1 MTGSSTST
9 VRFPSEAFPA
19 FPAVELDHPRGWAP
33 TAGVG
38 VVLAVAKRVP
48 PRTFQPLVG
57 VSVARFGPG
66 YRLDDAVAT
75 VLASVAPLDRY
86 EELGRAELEV
96 LGRPGFRIEGA
107 FVHPQVGGLV
117 QAARITVVD
126 HGSAVD
132 VVQVTGTCTAVQ
144 AAGTLGEIRSI
155 QASAR
160 QG

>member
-1 MTGSSTST
+1 MTGT
-9 VRFPSEAFPA
+9 VRFPSDAFPA
-19 FPAVELDHPRGWAP
+19 FPAVELDHPRGWVP
-33 TAGVG
+33 HAGVG
-38 VVLAVAKRVP
+38 VVLSVAKRVA

-66 YRLDDAVAT
+66 YSLQAAIDT
-75 VLASVAPLDRY
+75 VLASVAPLAQY
-86 EELGRAELEV
+86 NELGRAELDV
-96 LGRPGFRIEGA
+96 LGLPGFRIEGA

-132 VVQVTGTCTAVQ
+132 FVQITGTCTAVQ
-144 AAGTLGEIRSI
+144 AKGTLEEIRAI

-160 QG
+160 LA

>member
-1 MTGSSTST
+1 MSGT

-19 FPAVELDHPRGWAP
+19 LPAIELDHPRGWAP

-57 VSVARFGPG
+57 VSVARFAPG
-66 YRLDDAVAT
+66 YTLDQAVQT
-75 VLASVAPLDRY
+75 VLASVAPLAQY
-86 EELGRAELEV
+86 QELGRAELDV
-96 LGRPGFRIEGA
+96 LGLPGFRIEGA

-126 HGSAVD
+126 HGPAVD
-132 VVQVTGTCTAVQ
+132 FVQLTGTCTAVQ
-144 AAGTLGEIRSI
+144 AKGTLEEIRTI

-160 QG
+160 LA

>member
-1 MTGSSTST
+1 MSGT

-19 FPAVELDHPRGWAP
+19 FPAIELDHPRGWSP

-48 PRTFQPLVG
+48 PRTFQPLVT
-57 VSVARFGPG
+57 VSVARFAPG
-66 YRLDDAVAT
+66 YSLADAVASVVAT
-75 VLASVAPLDRY
+75 VAPLAQY
-86 EELGRAELEV
+86 QELGRADLEV

-117 QAARITVVD
+117 QAARITVID

-132 VVQVTGTCTAVQ
+132 LVQLTGTCTAVQ
-144 AAGTLGEIRSI
+144 AKGTLDEIRAI
-155 QASAR
+155 QAGAR
-160 QG
+160 LG

>member
-1 MTGSSTST
+1 MTGT
-9 VRFPSEAFPA
+9 VRFPSDAFPA
-19 FPAVELDHPRGWAP
+19 FPSIELDHPTGWGP
-33 TAGVG
+33 SAGVG

-48 PRTFQPLVG
+48 PRTFQPLVA
-57 VSVARFGPG
+57 VTVARFAPG
-66 YRLDDAVAT
+66 YSLDDAVAT
-75 VLASVAPLDRY
+75 VLASVAPLAQY
-86 EELGRAELEV
+86 KELGRADLEV

-132 VVQVTGTCTAVQ
+132 FVQITGTCTAVQ
-144 AAGTLGEIRSI
+144 AKGTLEDIRSI

-160 QG
+160 LA

>member
-1 MTGSSTST
+1 MSGT
-9 VRFPSEAFPA
+9 VRFPSDAFPA
-19 FPAVELDHPRGWAP
+19 FPAIELDHPRGWAP

-57 VSVARFGPG
+57 VSVARFAPG
-66 YRLDDAVAT
+66 YSLQDAVAT
-75 VLASVAPLDRY
+75 VLASVAPLAQY
-86 EELGRAELEV
+86 SELGRAEVDV

-132 VVQVTGTCTAVQ
+132 FVQLTGTCTAVQ
-144 AAGTLGEIRSI
+144 AKGTLEEIRSI
-155 QASAR
+155 QESAR
-160 QG
+160 LG

>member
-1 MTGSSTST
+1 MSGT
-9 VRFPSEAFPA
+9 VRFPSDAFPA
-19 FPAVELDHPRGWAP
+19 FPAIELDHPRGWAP

-48 PRTFQPLVG
+48 PRSFQPLVG

-66 YRLDDAVAT
+66 YTLDDAVRT
-75 VLASVAPLDRY
+75 VLASVAPLAQY
-86 EELGRAELEV
+86 NELGRAELEV

-117 QAARITVVD
+117 QAARITVID

-132 VVQVTGTCTAVQ
+132 FVQLTGTCTAVQ
-144 AAGTLGEIRSI
+144 AKGTLEEIRAI
-155 QASAR
+155 QGSAR
-160 QG
+160 LG

>member
-1 MTGSSTST
+1 MTGT

-19 FPAVELDHPRGWAP
+19 FPAIELDHPRGWSP

-48 PRTFQPLVG
+48 PRTFQPLVT
-57 VSVARFGPG
+57 VSVARFAPG
-66 YRLDDAVAT
+66 YSLADAVASVVAT
-75 VLASVAPLDRY
+75 VAPLTQY
-86 EELGRAELEV
+86 QELGRADLEV

-126 HGSAVD
+126 HGAAVD
-132 VVQVTGTCTAVQ
+132 LVQLTGTCTAVQ
-144 AAGTLGEIRSI
+144 AKGTLEEIRAI
-155 QASAR
+155 QSGAR
-160 QG
+160 LA

>member
-1 MTGSSTST
+1 MTGT

-19 FPAVELDHPRGWAP
+19 FPSVELDVPRGWAP

-48 PRTFQPLVG
+48 PRSFVPLVG
-57 VSVARFGPG
+57 VTVARFAPG
-66 YRLDDAVAT
+66 YTLDDAVAT
-75 VLASVAPLDRY
+75 VLASVAPLAQY
-86 EELGRAELEV
+86 EELGRSELEV
-96 LGRPGFRIEGA
+96 LGLPGFRIEGA

-132 VVQVTGTCTAVQ
+132 LVQLTGTCTAVQ
-144 AAGTLGEIRSI
+144 ARGTLEEIRTI
-155 QASAR
+155 QAGAR
-160 QG
+160 RG

>member
-1 MTGSSTST
+1 MSGT

-19 FPAVELDHPRGWAP
+19 FPAIELDHPRGWAP

-57 VSVARFGPG
+57 VSVARFAPG
-66 YRLDDAVAT
+66 YTLEDAVQT
-75 VLASVAPLDRY
+75 VLASVAPLAQY
-86 EELGRAELEV
+86 QELGRAELTM

-132 VVQVTGTCTAVQ
+132 FVQLTGTCTAVQ
-144 AAGTLGEIRSI
+144 AKGTLEEIRSI
-155 QASAR
+155 QESAR
-160 QG
+160 LG

>member
-1 MTGSSTST
+1 MST

-38 VVLAVAKRVP
+38 VLLAVAKRVP
-48 PRTFQPLVG
+48 PRTFEPLVG

-66 YRLDDAVAT
+66 YTLDDAVAS
-75 VLASVAPLDRY
+75 VVASVAPLAQY
-86 EELGRAELEV
+86 QELGRTEIEV
-96 LGRPGFRIEGA
+96 LGLPGFRIEGA

-117 QAARITVVD
+117 QAARIAVVD
-126 HGSAVD
+126 HGPAVD
-132 VVQVTGTCTAVQ
+132 FVQITGTCTAVQ
-144 AAGTLGEIRSI
+144 AKGTLEEIRAI

-160 QG
+160 LG

>member
-1 MTGSSTST
+1 MSGT
-9 VRFPSEAFPA
+9 VRFPSEAFPP
-19 FPAVELDHPRGWAP
+19 FPAIELDHPRGWAP

-57 VSVARFGPG
+57 VSVARFAPG
-66 YRLDDAVAT
+66 YTLDDAVRT
-75 VLASVAPLDRY
+75 VLASVAPLAQY
-86 EELGRAELEV
+86 NELGRAELEV

-126 HGSAVD
+126 HGAAVD
-132 VVQVTGTCTAVQ
+132 FVQLTGTCTAVQ
-144 AAGTLGEIRSI
+144 AKSTLEEIRSI
-155 QASAR
+155 QAGAR
-160 QG
+160 LG

>member
-1 MTGSSTST
+1 MTGT

-19 FPAVELDHPRGWAP
+19 FPAIELDHPRGWAP

-38 VVLAVAKRVP
+38 VVLAVAKRVM

-66 YRLDDAVAT
+66 YSLADAVAT
-75 VLASVAPLDRY
+75 VLASVAPLAQY
-86 EELGRAELEV
+86 SELCRAELEV

-132 VVQVTGTCTAVQ
+132 VVQLTGTCTAVQ
-144 AAGTLGEIRSI
+144 AKGTLEEIRDI
-155 QASAR
+155 QAGAR
-160 QG
+160 LV